1 MLIECENP
9 EQWSDLLIDD
19 KVDFGSDL
27 RRDLESGEKMRHG
40 VARSNCCALQSR
52 RMGNFSIDEV
62 RVNVP
67 N

>member
-9 EQWSDLLIDD
+9 EQWSDLLTDD

-27 RRDLESGEKMRHG
+27 RRGLESGEKMRHG
-40 VARSNCCALQSR
+40 VERSCAPQSR
-52 RMGNFSIDEV
+52 GMGNFSIK
-62 RVNVP
+62 VP